1 MFWLSTEREINDSSS
16 HSYYR
21 YSSTLDIFTTVIYET
36 DIVIPFRL
44 PWWLSGK
51 ETTCNGGDAGL
62 IPGSGRSSG

>member
-16 HSYYR
+16 HTYYR
-21 YSSTLDIFTTVIYET
+21 YSSMLDIFTTVIYEI

-51 ETTCNGGDAGL
+51 ETTCSAGDADL
-62 IPGSGRSSG
+62 IPGSVRSSA